1 MHGWA
6 VVRSGQPLEAIEVT
20 TPVPTGTQV
29 LLKTTFCGVC
39 HSDLYFQDGYYD
51 LGGGKRLSL
60 KDRGVTLPF
69 VPGHETVGKVVAIGP
84 DAKGVAVGDHRL
96 VYPWAGCGHCKR
108 CLSGNEHMC
117 LTPRSLGVFRNGG
130 YGEYVMVDKPEHL
143 IDFGNIDPA
152 LAATYACSGITAYS
166 AVRKLSDVENDS
178 PIVIIGSG
186 GLGLAAISIL
196 VALGYQRIIAVD
208 VSEQKLRTA
217 QEVGAHAV
225 VNANSSD
232 LPVELNKAA
241 GQPIYGV
248 VDFVASADTAK
259 AGVAVLAKGGSYIP
273 VGLYGGD
280 LSLPLPTIPL
290 RALTVRGSYTGSLRE
305 LQELVDLAKA
315 GKVRA
320 MPVERVSHENPNTA
334 LDRVR
339 SGDVKG
345 RLVLDAD
352 LHA

>member
-1 MHGWA
+1 
-6 VVRSGQPLEAIEVT
+6 
-20 TPVPTGTQV
+20 
-29 LLKTTFCGVC
+29 
-39 HSDLYFQDGYYD
+39 
-51 LGGGKRLSL
+51 
-60 KDRGVTLPF
+60 
-69 VPGHETVGKVVAIGP
+69 
-84 DAKGVAVGDHRL
+84 
-96 VYPWAGCGHCKR
+96 
-108 CLSGNEHMC
+108 

-130 YGEYVMVDKPEHL
+130 YGEYVMVDKPDHL
-143 IDFGNIDPA
+143 IDFGNLDPA

-196 VALGYQRIIAVD
+196 VALGYQRIVAVD

-217 QEVGAHAV
+217 QDAGAHAV
-225 VNANSSD
+225 VNASSSD
-232 LPVELNKAA
+232 LPAELNKAA

-248 VDFVASADTAK
+248 VDFVASADTAR

-320 MPVERVSHENPNTA
+320 MPIERVSHDNPNTA

-352 LHA
+352 FHA